1 MFHNQIRSS
10 YSNTMD
16 NVIRFQNQDFTSLR
30 DHCLR
35 NGMLFEDDMFPAD
48 DSAIGHKLLREKNL
62 SSPIWYRPKEL
73 SEIESHHFILDGI
86 SKFDIQQGLTVLESR
101 FIFLCLLTGDCWF
114 LAALGSLTQRP
125 KLLAKI
131 IPPNQSFK
139 QGYAGIFHFQ
149 FWQCGQWVDVV
160 VDDRLP
166 VKPYGGANSR
176 VVTLK
181 RREYLF
187 VHPRGGNN
195 EFWPCLLEKAYAKL
209 HGSYSNLHSG
219 SLADSLVELTGW
231 IVTAIDLKKADL
243 NMVQNLKVAEQCG
256 SIITCG
262 IENGLDVEQ
271 FGLVNN
277 HAYAVTGTAEVH
289 LGTGREELIR
299 LWNPWGWGCEEWL
312 GRWSDK
318 SEEWWKIQD
327 SERTRLYSNKA
338 DGEFWMSFQDF
349 QMKFSHIYICYQEPM
364 ELNNGDLTNGTWI
377 QIPCKIQKIQ
387 ENINPGGSSGSLPFR
402 LHYSP
407 ESECF
412 LPVSTHT
419 PRNTVDS
426 DESDAVSMHSCY
438 NELTGPGSRCR
449 DALRNTWQCPFSV
462 TEPMEGVNV
471 VVSMNIQPNQ
481 NISMMP
487 LFEIYKDHKLQ
498 NPAYFKVS
506 PQSVQKKIIKSK
518 WNYTESIHLVPGNYI
533 VVPITTNAREL
544 RFFLRI
550 FLKQPDINNVNRNLQ
565 GCFESMRI
573 KENLPGIMYHE
584 TIFYRYAQGL
594 DIGASQ
600 LQSLLNKELL
610 KSNASE
616 NRERKFTFDECRSIL
631 ALMDVKVNGRLD
643 LEEFEQLWKKLIRCQ
658 SIFQKVEKN
667 ASGFLLGSDLWKV
680 IQEAGL
686 FLDTSNNSELL
697 DLMAIRYG
705 DGTGKIYFSDLVCL
719 LIRLEIVSKAFHNLA
734 RDGRIY
740 LTKTEWLKF
749 NMYC

>member
-30 DHCLR
+30 DHYLR

-73 SEIESHHFILDGI
+73 SEIESPHFILDGI
-86 SKFDIQQGLTVLESR
+86 SKFDIQQG
-101 FIFLCLLTGDCWF
+101 ITGDCWF

-166 VKPYGGANSR
+166 VKPYW
-176 VVTLK
+176 
-181 RREYLF
+181 YLF

-289 LGTGREELIR
+289 LGTGPEELIQ

-377 QIPCKIQKIQ
+377 QIPCKVQKIQ
-387 ENINPGGSSGSLPFR
+387 ENINPGGSSGK
-402 LHYSP
+402 
-407 ESECF
+407 
-412 LPVSTHT
+412 
-419 PRNTVDS
+419 
-426 DESDAVSMHSCY
+426 
-438 NELTGPGSRCR
+438 
-449 DALRNTWQCPFSV
+449 NTWQCPFSV

-498 NPAYFKVS
+498 NPEYFKVS

-550 FLKQPDINNVNRNLQ
+550 FLKQPDINNGVNPFSKFDPRQ
-565 GCFESMRI
+565 V

-610 KSNASE
+610 KK
-616 NRERKFTFDECRSIL
+616 RKFTFDECRSIL

-740 LTKTEWLKF
+740 LTKTEVRLLSFSLSIPRSSKVQLLVF
-749 NMYC
+749 F